1 MRFNRIYFLFFFLF
15 ALSSLQAQ
23 PLTGTWEGDL
33 GGDEFIQINV
43 VQTED
48 KLCGYTWDYTY
59 ANKKNYCKA
68 YFSGTHDKVKNT
80 WFLEGTSFM
89 ENSGSHVL
97 MQVKFK
103 IRYEKGE
110 PTMWGYCRITP
121 SFLSPAETPVAISL
135 KKVSDK
141 PAMMTRAMKD
151 CVEENE
157 KELLPLP
164 KPIIVPVDTVVTK
177 LPVKKTA
184 GKTLKKKSATGK
196 IVSVPKKKPATPVKK
211 IPAPPKVVVAP
222 KKKTVIPKPVVIQ
235 KNKPVFQK
243 SVAVKKIK
251 DSSAPVRTAELPSAK
266 TESVP
271 LQTAGRTNKE
281 ISRIIVT
288 EKKLTLNV
296 YDNGTI
302 DGDTVSIYYNGRLL
316 ISHRGL
322 SADPIVIPL
331 TLDENTTLHSIVLFA
346 ENLGSIPPNTAL
358 IICTTPSGKRYELYS
373 SATKEQ
379 NAVLVF
385 EYKGE

>member
-1 MRFNRIYFLFFFLF
+1 MLYKRKVLKLNFTDMRFKRIYFLFFFLF

-33 GGDEFIQINV
+33 GGDEFIQINI

-141 PAMMTRAMKD
+141 PAMMTMAMRD

-164 KPIIVPVDTVVTK
+164 KSIIVPVDTIVKK
-177 LPVKKTA
+177 LPIKKI
-184 GKTLKKKSATGK
+184 KTLKKKPAPKK
-196 IVSVPKKKPATPVKK
+196 IVMVPKKKPAIIVKK
-211 IPAPPKVVVAP
+211 IPAPKFPVVP
-222 KKKTVIPKPVVIQ
+222 KKKTATQKTVIIK
-235 KNKPVFQK
+235 KLKD
-243 SVAVKKIK
+243 SVAPLRPADIPPAIK
-251 DSSAPVRTAELPSAK
+251 ETIPQ
-266 TESVP
+266 
-271 LQTAGRTNKE
+271 QTAGRTNKE
-281 ISRIIVT
+281 VSRIIVT

-385 EYKGE
+385 EYKAE